1 MEPVKLK
8 QTTGQGGPEKA
19 LEEALAAFGEA
30 GKAEAIGFILA
41 PEQAAFVRWQDG
53 SLLDENGNH
62 VDLQRI
68 FEFRLFNEVADMR
81 WRRRGSSGE
90 YVLLREAAGEE
101 QTHWRRET
109 QYLLWGERN
118 GKQPGNDGWVRLSS
132 AQVGSLMVP
141 LRAEG
146 GARRIVLRACEYFAA
161 FEDGNIGFVAERLLG
176 LASAGPIHCRGEGK

>member
-1 MEPVKLK
+1 MKRVGLK
-8 QTTGQGGPEKA
+8 QATGQGGPEKA

-30 GKAEAIGFILA
+30 RKAEAIGFILA
-41 PEQAAFVRWQDG
+41 PEQAVFVRWQDDALRDADG
-53 SLLDENGNH
+53 RA

-68 FEFRLFNEVADMR
+68 FEFRLFNEAVDMR
-81 WRRRGSSGE
+81 WRRRGSGGE

-109 QYLLWGERN
+109 QYLLWGERDR
-118 GKQPGNDGWVRLSS
+118 KQPGNDGWVRLSS
-132 AQVGSLMVP
+132 AQVGGIMVP

-161 FEDGNIGFVAERLLG
+161 FEDGNIGFVAERLLD
-176 LASAGPIHCRGEGK
+176 LAPAGSIHCRGEGK